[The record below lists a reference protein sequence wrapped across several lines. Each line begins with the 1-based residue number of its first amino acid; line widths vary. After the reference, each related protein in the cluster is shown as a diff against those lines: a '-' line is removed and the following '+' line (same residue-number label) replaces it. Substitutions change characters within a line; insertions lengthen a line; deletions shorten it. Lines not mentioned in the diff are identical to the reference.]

1 MGPRRVPSEGEDLRL
16 LLSPVAVTGAFTEW
30 DGWENSPGVLKS
42 GFPGKCDCF
51 IYQMK
56 THSQDLLKVTV
67 GELAKSGI
75 EHVSVCLF
83 YPTWDP
89 ALGLAKIKTKPR
101 SAAVFW
107 ASSGPGGVASTTVG
121 GVLLNCGEGEP
132 LEWMRK
138 TSHAQHLHLPLVGA
152 SICSLSLVLSVS
164 PLSPSVSSW
173 APSLHHS
180 FTHMHICAHTCLCHA
195 VPASH
200 LCPDASSTRV
210 TAPQSS
216 DSSRA

>member
-1 MGPRRVPSEGEDLRL
+1 MGPRRVPSEGEDLRF

-30 DGWENSPGVLKS
+30 DGWENSPGVLTS

-101 SAAVFW
+101 SGAVFW
-107 ASSGPGGVASTTVG
+107 ASSGPGGVARTTVG
-121 GVLLNCGEGEP
+121 GVLLNCGEGEA

-138 TSHAQHLHLPLVGA
+138 ASHAQHLHLPLVGA
-152 SICSLSLVLSVS
+152 SICSLSLWS
-164 PLSPSVSSW
+164 SPSPPCHLLFPHGPPLCTILS
-173 APSLHHS
+173 
-180 FTHMHICAHTCLCHA
+180 HTCTF
-195 VPASH
+195 VPTHTCAMRSQLH
-200 LCPDASSTRV
+200 TY
-210 TAPQSS
+210 APL
-216 DSSRA
+216 RPPPA